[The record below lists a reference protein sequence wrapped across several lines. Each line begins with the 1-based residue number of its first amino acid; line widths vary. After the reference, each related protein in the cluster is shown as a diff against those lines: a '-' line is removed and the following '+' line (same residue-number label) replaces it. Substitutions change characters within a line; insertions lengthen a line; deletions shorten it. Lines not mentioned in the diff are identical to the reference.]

1 VPLVA
6 VRTPRGRPDPGTD
19 GRKAVAALLVPR
31 ETAPGERRVAATPE
45 TVGKLT
51 GAGLEVAVE
60 RGAGAAARIGDD
72 EFAAAGA
79 RLVEPGAAVT
89 AAIVV
94 RVAPPDLDEVAALA
108 EGTVLLSFVA
118 PHRNLPVVRALAER
132 GVTTLAMELVPRIS
146 RAQAIDALSSQA
158 NLVGYRA
165 VIVASYHLDKY
176 FPLFMTA
183 AGTIRPATVVVLGAG
198 VAGLQ
203 AVATARRLGA
213 VVKVS
218 DVRAAAKEEVASLG
232 ATFLDVPE
240 AQDLTGEGGYAKE
253 VGEDFLTR
261 QRAVLTEAIASAHAV
276 ITTAQIPGRPAP
288 VLLTADMVAAMP
300 AGAVVVDV
308 AAADG
313 GNCELTSIDGPVE
326 HHGVTIL
333 PGHELASEMPREAS
347 ALYARNVAAFCALL
361 VADGEVRLDLDD
373 QVVAG
378 ALLTHAGAVVHDRT
392 AQLLEGGT
400 A

>member
-1 VPLVA
+1 VAELLVA
-6 VRTPRGRPDPGTD
+6 
-19 GRKAVAALLVPR
+19 R
-31 ETAPGERRVAATPE
+31 ETSPGERRVAATPE

-51 GAGLEVAVE
+51 GLGLEVLVQ
-60 RGAGAAARIGDD
+60 RGAGHDARLDDAAY
-72 EFAAAGA
+72 EAAGA
-79 RLVEPGAAVT
+79 RLVDPSAPVT
-89 AAIVV
+89 AALVA
-94 RVAPPDLDEVAALA
+94 RVSPPSPEEVAALPA
-108 EGTVLLSFVA
+108 GTVLMSFVA
-118 PHRNLPVVRALAER
+118 PHRNLATVRALAAGE
-132 GVTTLAMELVPRIS
+132 VTTLAMELVPRIT

-165 VIVASYHLDKY
+165 VIVAGYHLDKY

-240 AQDLTGEGGYAKE
+240 ADDLTGEGGYAKE

-261 QRAVLTEAIASAHAV
+261 QRAMLTEALRTAHAV

-288 VLLTADMVAAMP
+288 ILLTREMVEAMP
-300 AGAVVVDV
+300 PGAVVVDV

-313 GNCELTSIDGPVE
+313 GNCELTDLAGPVE
-326 HHGVTIL
+326 HHGVRVL
-333 PGHELASEMPREAS
+333 PGHDLASQMPGEAS
-347 ALYARNVAAFCALL
+347 ALYARNVLAFCGLL
-361 VADGEVRLDLDD
+361 VTEGEVRLDLDD
-373 QVVAG
+373 DVVAG
-378 ALLTHAGAVVHDRT
+378 ALLTHAGEVVHDRT
-392 AQLLEGGT
+392 AELLAGGD

>member
-1 VPLVA
+1 VTELLVA
-6 VRTPRGRPDPGTD
+6 
-19 GRKAVAALLVPR
+19 R

-45 TVGKLT
+45 TIGKLT
-51 GAGLEVAVE
+51 ALGLEVAVQ
-60 RGAGAAARIGDD
+60 RGAGLGARIDD
-72 EFAAAGA
+72 GAYEAAGA
-79 RLVEPGAAVT
+79 RLVDPAAAVT
-89 AAIVV
+89 AELVV
-94 RVAPPDLDEVAALA
+94 RVAPPSPEDVAGLPSD
-108 EGTVLLSFVA
+108 TVLVSFVA
-118 PHRNLPVVRALAER
+118 PHRNLATVRALAS
-132 GVTTLAMELVPRIS
+132 GGITTLAMELVPRIS
-146 RAQAIDALSSQA
+146 RAQTIDALSSQA

-218 DVRAAAKEEVASLG
+218 DIRAAAKEEVASLG
-232 ATFLDVPE
+232 ATFLEVPE
-240 AQDLTGEGGYAKE
+240 AEDLTGEGGYAKE

-261 QRAVLTEAIASAHAV
+261 QRAMLTEAVASAHAV

-288 VLLTADMVAAMP
+288 ILLTREMVEAMP
-300 AGAVVVDV
+300 PGAVVIDI

-313 GNCELTSIDGPVE
+313 GNCELTDVAGPVE
-326 HHGVTIL
+326 HQGVTIV
-333 PGHELASEMPREAS
+333 PGHEFPSQMPGEAS
-347 ALYARNVAAFCALL
+347 AMYARNIQALCALL
-361 VADGEVRLDLDD
+361 VDDGTLLLDLEDE
-373 QVVAG
+373 VIAG
-378 ALLTHAGAVVHDRT
+378 SLLTHAGEVVHERT
-392 AQLLEGGT
+392 AELLAGGD